1 MDIKMIK
8 HVSLD
13 AWNTLLIPNP
23 TFAKL
28 RNEYLASICGI
39 SDHQMKII
47 YDKTKR
53 FVDDAA
59 EHNCKAYTTPQVY
72 DLLFTTYVQMSS
84 NFVRNNHSF
93 DIDAVMTCVNE
104 LFIANPPTIP
114 DDTIDTLNWLDKY
127 QIEWGIISNTNF
139 ISGEILHKVIMSEF
153 PEYSD
158 QRIFAIYSDLVGM
171 SKPALGMFDKLYQ
184 HKKERFEYVQKKH
197 IVHIG
202 DNITCDIIGAAQY
215 GFTTALVTHPSELAE
230 VIDNICFE

>member
-114 DDTIDTLNWLDKY
+114 NDTIDTLNWLDKY

-158 QRIFAIYSDLVGM
+158 QRIFALYSDLVGM
-171 SKPALGMFDKLYQ
+171 SKPALGIFDKLYQ
-184 HKKERFEYVQKKH
+184 HKKQQRPPIQKKH

-202 DNITCDIIGAAQY
+202 DNITCDVIGAAQY
-215 GFTTALVTHPSELAE
+215 GFTTALVNHPSELSDAIE
-230 VIDNICFE
+230 NICFA